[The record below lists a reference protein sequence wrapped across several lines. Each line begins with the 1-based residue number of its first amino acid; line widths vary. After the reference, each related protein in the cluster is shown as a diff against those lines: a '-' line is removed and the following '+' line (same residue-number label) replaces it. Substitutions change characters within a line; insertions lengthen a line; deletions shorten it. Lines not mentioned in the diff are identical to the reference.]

1 MSDGWKS
8 VALGDVLRLRSE
20 RRHSVATLLS
30 VTADRG
36 VIRQSESG
44 RRDSSSA
51 DKSLYWDV
59 HPGDV
64 VYNTMRMWQGVSGIA
79 NEGGIVSPAY
89 TVCEPVGKVN
99 SKFLGWLLKDPKLVV
114 KFLNRSQGLVSD
126 TWNLKYSEF
135 EKIGIDLPSLP
146 EQRRIAEIL
155 DEIDWQ
161 IRLTLDEAQKFG
173 AARNSGLRYMLS
185 EPLASLAETEVSQ
198 VKDLIGKASGK
209 FQFVVLGD
217 LIQSIEAGNSPDLE
231 GKPAGEGQWGF
242 LKVSAVGRDGFRE
255 KENKRLDDV
264 SLIDSSIEVRPGDLL
279 MTRANTP
286 DLVGMSCVVEE
297 TRPGLMLCDKTLR
310 LSLRTGAGSPG
321 FLSHLLR
328 LPEVRRQ
335 IEVAATGTSSSMK
348 NISQESI
355 KSLVIPWGAVDVQ
368 EGAMKLASGFRE
380 GRANFLRDVVKL
392 RSMKKALMGDLLSG
406 KIQVAAPRSS
416 PVPAFTD

>member
-1 MSDGWKS
+1 MRDAWKR

-20 RRHSVATLLS
+20 RRHSVTTLLS

-64 VYNTMRMWQGVSGIA
+64 VYNTMRMWQGVSGVA
-79 NEGGIVSPAY
+79 GEGGIVSPAY
-89 TVCEPVGKVN
+89 TVCEPVGEVN
-99 SKFLGWLLKDPKLVV
+99 SRFLGWLLKDPKLVA

-135 EKIGIDLPSLP
+135 EKIDIAIPLLQ
-146 EQRRIAEIL
+146 EQQRIAEIL
-155 DEIDWQ
+155 DEVDAQ
-161 IRLTLDEAQKFG
+161 IRLTLNAARKAG
-173 AARNSGLRYMLS
+173 AARNSGLRYMLE
-185 EPLASLAETEVSQ
+185 EPLKSLAEAEVSQ
-198 VKDLIGKASGK
+198 VENLVGTASGK
-209 FQFVVLGD
+209 FHFVLLGD
-217 LIQSIEAGNSPDLE
+217 LIQSVEAGNSPDLE

-255 KENKRLDDV
+255 EENKRLDDA
-264 SLIDSSIEVRPGDLL
+264 SLIDPSIEVRPGDLL
-279 MTRANTP
+279 ITRANTP
-286 DLVGMSCVVEE
+286 DLVGMSCVVEQ

-310 LSLRTGAGSPG
+310 LNLSAGAGSPE
-321 FLSHLLR
+321 FLSDLLR

-355 KSLVIPWGAVDVQ
+355 KNLVIPWGAVDVQ
-368 EGAMKLASGFRE
+368 AESMKLASGFKE
-380 GRANFLRDVVKL
+380 KRANFLKDVVKL
-392 RSMKKALMGDLLSG
+392 RSVKKALMDDLLSG
-406 KIQVAAPRSS
+406 KIRVTAP
-416 PVPAFTD
+416 A